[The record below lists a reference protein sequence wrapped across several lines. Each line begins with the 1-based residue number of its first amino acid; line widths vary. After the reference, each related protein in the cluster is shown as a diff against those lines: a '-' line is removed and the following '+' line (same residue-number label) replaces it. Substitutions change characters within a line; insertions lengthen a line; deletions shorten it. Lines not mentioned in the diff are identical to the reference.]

1 MQLTPPPQAPDSLAD
16 APATPA
22 DSLQALADSLRS
34 TADGLRAT
42 ADSLQAVADSTG
54 GLLAAA
60 TAAGTALTSRD
71 FWLGLADRA
80 LDVALAVGLALLAI
94 AVVKRVKR
102 RWVAS
107 VQNDPTTDKRR
118 QRVLTTADLLGS
130 VARYAIWTV
139 AALAV
144 LPILGFDIRG
154 LLAGAGIAGL
164 AIGFGAQTLVKDVI
178 SGFFLLF
185 DDTLGNGDLI
195 TFNGE
200 VGTVEYV
207 GLRLIKARKFDGEL
221 LMIPAGELR
230 TFGNKSVGFA
240 RLVVPVGLS
249 YEQDVSQAL
258 QALEA
263 VAAEWAE
270 TEHAREVLLEEAPQV
285 QALMDLGDSAV
296 TARVVAQVR
305 PGEQFQAERDL
316 RALIKR
322 RFDEMGVEIP
332 FPRRTVYVKSV
343 GGADVP
349 DDEAG
354 AAGA

>member
-1 MQLTPPPQAPDSLAD
+1 MQIVPLPL
-16 APATPA
+16 PA
-22 DSLQALADSLRS
+22 DSVAPSSGR
-34 TADGLRAT
+34 TP
-42 ADSLQAVADSTG
+42 ADSLQAVADS
-54 GLLAAA
+54 LRAAA
-60 TAAGTALTSRD
+60 DSLQGIADSTRSLLDTAAAAGTTLTSQA
-71 FWLGLADRA
+71 FWLGLGETV
-80 LDVALAVGLALLAI
+80 LKMGVTIGLALLAI
-94 AVVKRVKR
+94 TIVTRLKR

-118 QRVLTTADLLGS
+118 QRILTTADLLGS

-139 AALAV
+139 TALAV
-144 LPILGFDIRG
+144 LPLIGLDIRA

-164 AIGFGAQTLVKDVI
+164 AIGFGAQTLVRDVI

-195 TFNGE
+195 TFEGNT
-200 VGTVEYV
+200 GTVEYV
-207 GLRLIKARKFDGEL
+207 GLRLIKVRKFDGEL

-249 YEQDVSQAL
+249 YEQDVSTAL
-258 QALEA
+258 HALEA
-263 VAAEWAE
+263 VASEWAA
-270 TEHAREVLLEEAPQV
+270 TEHAQEILLEDAPQV

-316 RALIKR
+316 RQLIKR
-322 RFDEMGVEIP
+322 RFDELGVEIP
-332 FPRRTVYVKSV
+332 FPRRTVYVKSMD
-343 GGADVP
+343 GADVP
-349 DDEAG
+349 PEAAG
-354 AAGA
+354 AAGS